1 LISLLQPVFYNQTEL
16 GALGRAVLG
25 TVSKFDTIEVLAKRR
40 RNLIMFILANALF
53 ITVGFALIYIHSKGI
68 LILSTLQLKVMA
80 L

>member
-1 LISLLQPVFYNQTEL
+1 
-16 GALGRAVLG
+16 
-25 TVSKFDTIEVLAKRR
+25 
-40 RNLIMFILANALF
+40 MFILANALF